1 LTGNASRNFGDR
13 PAQFECIE
21 VPVGKMAS
29 IVTSL
34 EMLARP
40 SNRPEIDQRGL
51 HLQIVSGPALG
62 RYREL
67 FSRIGSDW
75 LWTSRLE
82 LADDELSRILG
93 DPRVEVYA
101 ARQGAED
108 IALLELDFREP
119 GTCELAFFGL
129 LPSYVGSGA
138 GRWLMNRALEIVW
151 SRPISRFW
159 VHTCTNDHPEALRFY
174 MRSGFRPF
182 RRHIEIEDDP
192 RIAGTLPRNVA
203 PHVPLLEAPSSPLK

>member
-1 LTGNASRNFGDR
+1 VDALAGSASRNVGDG
-13 PAQFECIE
+13 PAQSGCID
-21 VPVGKMAS
+21 VPVGKIAS

-40 SNRPEIDQRGL
+40 SERREINQHGL
-51 HLQIVSGPALG
+51 QLVAASRPALG
-62 RYREL
+62 WYREL
-67 FSRIGSDW
+67 FTRIGSDW
-75 LWTSRLE
+75 LWTSRLQ

-101 ARQGAED
+101 ARRGAED

-129 LPSYVGSGA
+129 MASYVGSGA

-151 SRPISRFW
+151 SRPINRFW
-159 VHTCTNDHPEALRFY
+159 VHTCTHDHPDALRFY

-182 RRHIEIEDDP
+182 RQHVEIEDDP
-192 RIAGTLPRNVA
+192 RIVGTLPRSAA
-203 PHVPLLEAPSSPLK
+203 PHVPVLEAPHK